1 MELNTFFNHD
11 TDEEIIQVKRTQE
24 LDVWIS
30 HLNYVSDES
39 DWLAKIASN
48 KLQDKMLRDVLLEK
62 SEQNSNFLNELYNY
76 RTSIAKYNECDDLD
90 CDIYYINLHDTYCSK
105 YVKHL
110 GSYRNIKNEV
120 YLKILMS

>member
-11 TDEEIIQVKRTQE
+11 TDEEIIHVKRTQE

-48 KLQDKMLRDVLLEK
+48 KLQDRELRDTLLEK
-62 SEQNSNFLNELYNY
+62 SEQNANFLNELYNY
-76 RTSIAKYNECDDLD
+76 RTSIVKYNECDDLE

-105 YVKHL
+105 YVNHL

-120 YLKILMS
+120 YLKILM

>member
-1 MELNTFFNHD
+1 MELNTFYNHD

-48 KLQDKMLRDVLLEK
+48 KLQDKELRDALLEK
-62 SEQNSNFLNELYNY
+62 SEQNTNFLNELYNY
-76 RTSIAKYNECDDLD
+76 KTSIVKYNECDDLE

-110 GSYRNIKNEV
+110 GLYRKIKNEV
-120 YLKILMS
+120 YLKILM